1 MRRKA
6 RKQNI
11 DNGLFYQVLREVIL
25 NTRLLE
31 SNEHIQHGKTSVLEH
46 SIFVAFIS
54 YRIAVKLKLPVS
66 HKELVRGALLHD
78 YFLYDWHQKDKSH
91 SLHGFRHPAT
101 ALRNAQS
108 ELDLT
113 PIERDVIMKHMFPL
127 TIIPPMYL
135 ESLLVC
141 LADKYCA
148 TCETFSITNERE
160 TAIMKRAVMYRKIK

>member
-1 MRRKA
+1 MRRKSA
-6 RKQNI
+6 KQNI
-11 DNGLFYQVLREVIL
+11 DNRLFYQVLREVIL

-31 SNEHIQHGKTSVLEH
+31 SKEHMQHGKTSVLEH

-54 YRIAVKLKLPVS
+54 YRLAVKLRLPVS
-66 HKELVRGALLHD
+66 HRELVRGALLHD
-78 YFLYDWHQKDKSH
+78 YFLYDWHHKDKSH

-113 PIERDVIMKHMFPL
+113 MIEIDIIKKHMFPL
-127 TIIPPMYL
+127 TVLPPMYL

-148 TCETFSITNERE
+148 TCEVFSITNQRE
-160 TAIMKRAVMYRKIK
+160 TAIMKRAEMYRGIK